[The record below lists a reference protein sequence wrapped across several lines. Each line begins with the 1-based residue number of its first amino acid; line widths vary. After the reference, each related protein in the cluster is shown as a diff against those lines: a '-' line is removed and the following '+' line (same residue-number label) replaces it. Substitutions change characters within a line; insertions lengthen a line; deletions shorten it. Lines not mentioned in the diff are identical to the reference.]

1 MGMLSASMLRGKEL
15 YAKVIADLP
24 KELEKYGFKSV
35 QDVIDT
41 QLTNRVTYEH
51 EMPSVDADKCTH
63 CRLCERNCPY
73 FAIEMNENKIPTFD
87 ENKCFRC
94 GLCASK
100 CPVKAIKF

>member
-1 MGMLSASMLRGKEL
+1 MLSAPMLRGKEL
-15 YAKVIADLP
+15 YAKVLADLP

-41 QLTNRVTYEH
+41 HLTNKVTYEH
-51 EMPSVDADKCTH
+51 ELPCVEKAKCTH
-63 CRLCERNCPY
+63 CALCMRNCPY
-73 FAIEMNENKIPTFD
+73 FAINMDEAKVPTFD
-87 ENKCFRC
+87 ASKCFRC